1 MIDALARQRKV
12 ETIVA
17 DMTRRQLDADLKD
30 LCQIV
35 YLHLLEMDEDKLR
48 DLYDTGDI
56 QFYLIRVINLQLYG
70 HRTTYE
76 REVLRFRRH
85 SISFDDAIAATPRTH
100 KGVKEPD
107 MERDKA
113 LDTISR
119 F

>member
-1 MIDALARQRKV
+1 MTRNDMIDALARQRKV

-56 QFYLIRVINLQLYG
+56 HFYLLRVIYLQLHG
-70 HRTTYE
+70 NRTPFDNQV
-76 REVLRFRRH
+76 RRFSRM
-85 SISFDDAIAATPRTH
+85 SNPIENDY
-100 KGVKEPD
+100 PD
-107 MERDKA
+107 E
-113 LDTISR
+113 
-119 F
+119 